1 MPRWVSRATTET
13 DNSGQG
19 QTRVSETLQECADLI
34 SARIPTTRLRFMGFV
49 IFLLVTATLFLRPS
63 EIVPDLQGF
72 RIYEVL
78 MVGAI
83 IALRR
88 EIFDQ
93 FRLVRLQTQ
102 PVTICAILMAG
113 AIAMSHLQHGFLW
126 GIQWSLDIYYKT
138 LLYFMM
144 LVGSVTSWARFRVF
158 LLTVCLCGT
167 LMVGLCV
174 IDYVGIVDFQFVT
187 HITDRDSET
196 SISNEQQLIWRMRG
210 TGIFED
216 PNDLCQVI
224 TACGVIC
231 VYGLTRKKSGTRRYL
246 WLAPIALL
254 ALALM
259 YTHSRGGMLST
270 LAAGMVLAV
279 FKYGKRAAI
288 GGGLLAIPA
297 IIVLGG
303 RQTEIDLEDGT
314 GQDRIQLWSDG
325 LSCLKSSDFFF
336 GIGMG
341 EFADMAGLVAH
352 NSFVHAYTELG
363 VVGGTM
369 FFGMFFFNFLGLY
382 RYRWVKD
389 EIQDQDLQSFY
400 PFQFAL
406 LVGWTVGLLS
416 LSRCY
421 VVPTYLAL
429 ALPTAFLNLASVRL
443 VPQRVFFLW
452 DRLHVAKL
460 TVSSAGCLFGI
471 FVFVKVFARWG

>member
-1 MPRWVSRATTET
+1 
-13 DNSGQG
+13 
-19 QTRVSETLQECADLI
+19 
-34 SARIPTTRLRFMGFV
+34 MGFV

-83 IALRR
+83 FSLRR
-88 EIFDQ
+88 EIMDQ
-93 FRLVRLQTQ
+93 FHLVRLQTQ
-102 PVTICAILMAG
+102 PVTICAILMFG
-113 AIAMSHLQHGFLW
+113 AIALSHLQHGFLW
-126 GIQWSLDIYYKT
+126 GVQWSLDIYYKT
-138 LLYFMM
+138 LLYFLM
-144 LVGSVTSWARFRVF
+144 LVGSVSTWPRFRWF
-158 LLTVCLCGT
+158 LYTTCLCGT
-167 LMVGLCV
+167 VMVGLCV
-174 IDYVGIVDFQFVT
+174 IDYLGIVDLEFVT

-196 SISNEQQLIWRMRG
+196 TIANETQLIWRMRG

-224 TACGVIC
+224 TLCGVIC
-231 VYGLTRKKSGTRRYL
+231 AYGLTRKQAGTRRYF
-246 WLAPIALL
+246 WLAPMALL
-254 ALALM
+254 AMALL

-270 LAAGMVLAV
+270 MAAGMTLLT
-279 FKYGKRAAI
+279 FKYGKRMAI

-325 LSCLKSSDFFF
+325 LSCLKSPDFFF

-341 EFADMAGLVAH
+341 EYADMAGLVAH

-363 VVGGTM
+363 VIGGTL

-382 RYRWVKD
+382 RYRWVND
-389 EIQDQDLQSFY
+389 EIRDPELRSFY

-406 LVGWTVGLLS
+406 LVGWTIGLLS

-429 ALPTAFLNLASVRL
+429 ALPTAYLNLAAHGL
-443 VPQRVFFLW
+443 VPQRVFLLW

-460 TVSSAGCLFGI
+460 TVSSAACLLGI
-471 FVFVKVFARWG
+471 FAFVKVFARWG

>member
-1 MPRWVSRATTET
+1 
-13 DNSGQG
+13 
-19 QTRVSETLQECADLI
+19 
-34 SARIPTTRLRFMGFV
+34 MGFPL
-49 IFLLVTATLFLRPS
+49 FLLVTATLFLRPS

-88 EIFDQ
+88 EILEQ
-93 FRLVRLQTQ
+93 FRLDRIQSQ
-102 PVTICAILMAG
+102 PATICATLMVV
-113 AIAMSHLQHGFLW
+113 AIAMSHLQHGYLW
-126 GIQWSLDIYYKT
+126 GVQWSLDIYYKT
-138 LLYFMM
+138 LLYFLM
-144 LVGSVTSWARFRVF
+144 LVGSVTSWARFRLF

-174 IDYVGIVDFQFVT
+174 IDYVGIVDLEFVT

-196 SISNEQQLIWRMRG
+196 TIANEQKLIWRMRG

-224 TACGVIC
+224 TTCGVIC
-231 VYGLTRKKSGTRRYL
+231 AYGLTRKASGTRRYF
-246 WLAPIALL
+246 WLAPMALL
-254 ALALM
+254 AAGLL

-270 LAAGMVLAV
+270 LAAIMVLMTYRYGTRVAV
-279 FKYGKRAAI
+279 A
-288 GGGLLAIPA
+288 GGVLAIPA
-297 IIVLGG
+297 IIILGG

-363 VVGGTM
+363 VIGGTL

-382 RYRWVKD
+382 RYRWVEH
-389 EIQDQDLQSFY
+389 EIRDPDLRTFY
-400 PFQFAL
+400 PFQVAL

-429 ALPTAFLNLASVRL
+429 ALPSAFLNLARVRL
-443 VPQRVFFLW
+443 DPPRVFLLW
-452 DRLHVAKL
+452 DRLHLAKL
-460 TVSSAGCLFGI
+460 TVSSAACLVGI

>member
-1 MPRWVSRATTET
+1 
-13 DNSGQG
+13 
-19 QTRVSETLQECADLI
+19 
-34 SARIPTTRLRFMGFV
+34 MGFPL
-49 IFLLVTATLFLRPS
+49 FLLVTATLFLRPS

-78 MVGAI
+78 MVAAI

-88 EIFDQ
+88 EIFEQ
-93 FRLVRLQTQ
+93 FRLDRLQSQ
-102 PVTICAILMAG
+102 PVTICATLLVAG
-113 AIAMSHLQHGFLW
+113 IAMSHLQHGYLW
-126 GIQWSLDIYYKT
+126 GVQWSLDIYYKT
-138 LLYFMM
+138 LLYFLM
-144 LVGSVTSWARFRVF
+144 LVGSVTSWQRFRWF

-174 IDYVGIVDFQFVT
+174 IDYAGIVDLEFVT

-196 SISNEQQLIWRMRG
+196 TIANEQKLIWRMRG

-231 VYGLTRKKSGTRRYL
+231 AYGLFRKASGTRRFV
-246 WLAPIALL
+246 WLAPMALL
-254 ALALM
+254 ALALV

-270 LAAGMVLAV
+270 LAAIMTLMT
-279 FKYGKRAAI
+279 FKYGTRVAVA
-288 GGGLLAIPA
+288 GGVLAIPA
-297 IIVLGG
+297 VIILGG

-325 LSCLKSSDFFF
+325 LSCLKSPDFFF

-363 VVGGTM
+363 VIGGTL

-382 RYRWVKD
+382 RYRWVEH
-389 EIQDQDLQSFY
+389 EIRDPDLRSFY
-400 PFQFAL
+400 PFQVAL

-429 ALPTAFLNLASVRL
+429 ALPTAFLNLARVRL
-443 VPQRVFFLW
+443 DPPRVFLLW
-452 DRLHVAKL
+452 DRLHLAKL
-460 TVSSAGCLFGI
+460 TVSSAACLIGI
-471 FVFVKVFARWG
+471 FAFVKVFARWG